1 MVLCQSQQEKEEAIA
16 DNPIQLSF
24 TEKRIWDMWR
34 RWRLSD
40 RTLWPW
46 NYMTNNVTYA
56 DDIIDLECLESI
68 VSRLEKQQEDY
79 QSKLEQSKANRPNPN
94 VRSLI

>member
-1 MVLCQSQQEKEEAIA
+1 MILCQSETEREEALT
-16 DNPIQLSF
+16 DNDIQLSF

-34 RWRLSD
+34 RWRTSN

-46 NYMTNNVTYA
+46 QYMTNVTYA
-56 DDIIDLECLESI
+56 DDIIDIECLDRM
-68 VSRLEKQQEDY
+68 VSRLEKRQEEY
-79 QSKLEQSKANRPNPN
+79 QSRLEESKANRPNPN